1 MIKIIIASKNKGKI
15 KEIKR
20 ILILPGVKLLSYEDV
35 GDWEDIEEN
44 GNTYE
49 ENAYLKAEALVKKF
63 NLPVVA
69 DDSGLEV
76 EALGGK
82 PGVDSARY
90 AGDKAT
96 DEDRIRKL
104 LNELKEVPEKER
116 KARFRCLALYLS
128 PTGEAIAAEGVLE
141 GKIGFEPKGSN
152 GFGYDPIFIPDGYD
166 KTLAEFS
173 LQEKNKLSH
182 RGKAFHRL
190 REKLIA
196 ALF

>member
-1 MIKIIIASKNKGKI
+1 MKIIIASKNKGKI

-20 ILILPGVKLLSYEDV
+20 ILILPGVILLSYKDV
-35 GDWEDIEEN
+35 GDWEDIEESK
-44 GNTYE
+44 NTYE

-82 PGVDSARY
+82 PGVHSAIY
-90 AGDKAT
+90 AGDRAT

-128 PTGEAIAAEGVLE
+128 PSGEAITAEGVLE
-141 GKIGFEPKGSN
+141 GKIGFEPRGSN

-182 RGKAFHRL
+182 RGKAFRRL
-190 REKLIA
+190 REKLMA